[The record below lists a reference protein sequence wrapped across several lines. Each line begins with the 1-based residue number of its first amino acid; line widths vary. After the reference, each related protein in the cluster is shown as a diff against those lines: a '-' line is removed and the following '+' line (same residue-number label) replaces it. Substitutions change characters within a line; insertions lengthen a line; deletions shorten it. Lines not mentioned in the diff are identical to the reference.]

1 MNRVLYTYC
10 SFFSGISTAALSR
23 GSLVVNAVPA
33 SLLSQLHARFI
44 HAMNLDAES
53 L

>member
-10 SFFSGISTAALSR
+10 SFFSGIPIAALSR
-23 GSLVVNAVPA
+23 GSLVDNAVPA
-33 SLLSQLHARFI
+33 SVLQLHARSI